1 MSATL
6 HDILWE
12 NKAVEENGER
22 GSSPPQQ
29 SDDREEQ
36 KQEEGEEKE
45 YMA

>member
-6 HDILWE
+6 HDVLWE
-12 NKAVEENGER
+12 NKAVENGER